1 MTMRALGYVAVLA
14 AVMFAVGS
22 VARGAQTTY
31 FVTLTG
37 PSENPANASPGTGSG
52 SVIYDDLLH
61 TLQLQ
66 ASFSGLQGT
75 VTATHFHAVTATSG
89 WVDNNPP
96 GETAEQAAAAVTNA
110 GVAVGNPSLPGF
122 PLGVTSGTYSNTL
135 DLTQT
140 SMYSNAF
147 LTANGG
153 TAAGAEAAFANAL
166 ATGRT
171 YWNIHSSAFGG
182 GEIRGFPVV
191 PEPASISLLTL
202 ALAGMCVRRRRA

>member
-1 MTMRALGYVAVLA
+1 MTKQVFGCVALFA
-14 AVMFAVGS
+14 AVMFGVGS

-31 FVTLTG
+31 FFTLTG
-37 PSENPANASPGTGSG
+37 PSENPANGSPGTGTG
-52 SVIYDDLLH
+52 TAVYDDLLH
-61 TLQLQ
+61 TLELQLT
-66 ASFSGLQGT
+66 FSGLQGN
-75 VTATHFHAVTATSG
+75 VSATHFHAVTATSG
-89 WVDNNPP
+89 LPDNNPP
-96 GETAEQAAAAVTNA
+96 GETAEQAASAVANV

-122 PLGVTSGTYSNTL
+122 PLGVTSGNYSQTL

-140 SMYSNAF
+140 SVYGGAF

-153 TAAGAEAAFANAL
+153 SASTAEATFTNAL

-171 YWNIHSSAFGG
+171 YWNVHSSVFGG